1 MSREAEDFGFSM
13 SFVDE
18 DELRSLEKELAQKN
32 ESIQAEAVI
41 YQDKFEELRR
51 MIMIL
56 MKNLLQEPTKNYIH
70 WPDRIKDVEEFI
82 KKINSL

>member
-1 MSREAEDFGFSM
+1 MSREEEDFGFSL

-32 ESIQAEAVI
+32 TSLAQEATT
-41 YQDKFEELRR
+41 YQDKYETLYK

-56 MKNLLQEPTKNYIH
+56 LKNLLKEPTKNYIH

-82 KKINSL
+82 KKINTI